1 MTSQNLWNG
10 GDIKKSL
17 PSITELLNIRIFQ
30 DGKIIG
36 VYHLPDE
43 VIVRPGAQRIE
54 IHDTDGSLIK
64 TYDLIEKYL
73 SLLDNQYTGC
83 SEIVVDLYVKI

>member
-1 MTSQNLWNG
+1 MKTIRLQHRTYLGKDRKTKYVQHRTNIP
-10 GDIKKSL
+10 DYIIKRL
-17 PSITELLNIRIFQ
+17 
-30 DGKIIG
+30 
-36 VYHLPDE
+36 
-43 VIVRPGAQRIE
+43 GAQRIE